1 MKHSAILI
9 MVFVFLSAN
18 LTSVSG
24 QDKKTR
30 EEKRQ
35 EKFEETVQL
44 IEDLNFIFEA
54 DRAFPQ
60 GGASIDLTTNYGF
73 LKIKKDSTAV
83 GDLPFFGRA
92 FSVDYGGSG
101 GIEFSGK
108 MEELEYSANKERKR
122 ISFSFKVK
130 DDDYYQISFDVSYN
144 GDASLNVISQNRSS
158 IRYNGDISL
167 PEEEKQ

>member
-1 MKHSAILI
+1 MKHLAILI
-9 MVFVFLSAN
+9 MVFVFLSGN
-18 LTSVSG
+18 ITFVSG

-35 EKFEETVQL
+35 EKFEETVHL
-44 IEDLNFIFEA
+44 IESMNFIFEA

-73 LKIKKDSTAV
+73 LKVKKDSTAV

-101 GIEFSGK
+101 GIEFTGAI
-108 MEELEYSANKERKR
+108 EELDYSVNKEKKR
-122 ISFSFKVK
+122 ISYSFKVK
-130 DDDYYQISFDVSYN
+130 DDDYYQIHFDISYD
-144 GDASLNVISQNRSS
+144 GDASLNVVSQNRSS
-158 IRYNGDISL
+158 IRYNGDISV
-167 PEEEKQ
+167 PEEE